1 MTDTVVVEGQ
11 VRLREGKK
19 VLKRKWKNR
28 WVILRKP
35 SPVADCLSLLVYKER
50 GERRKGQRERS
61 QATLRDICG
70 LEALQGFDGVN
81 YVLSLLC
88 LSQSVMLGFDNRVTL
103 LAWEARIRYSLGEV
117 HRFSVDVQPGT
128 KLESGPA
135 SLHLCNNLLVIARD
149 LPPTVIGQ
157 WKLSDL
163 RRYGAVPN
171 GFVFEGGT
179 RCGYWAGVFFLA
191 CAEGE
196 QISFLFDCIVQGIS
210 PSRGPFGLR
219 PVLPDP
225 SANPSS
231 TEDRISQEA
240 SELEKRLSMLSI
252 CSQHSSAASSFSYGA
267 SLAGDD
273 RSISSSSSETSHSD
287 NSLGS
292 RLAIWSEPVRHPT
305 PIEPSSSSLGATGP
319 KITACSVSTSSDE
332 RLYGA
337 VMGGLRPPSKPPQPR
352 GLQEAGRQ
360 NSTDSGIAT
369 GSHSSYSGS
378 FSSYT
383 GSMDNGHAET
393 DEFGSLIS
401 LPPNTVLNSNTPVR
415 SVTLIPEH
423 MSCVCPHR
431 DPGYQVPNQAL
442 QHYDVPRRL
451 AQKHSSDQEQC
462 STAVQ
467 ERRPERGA
475 LGLEDIS
482 ADVSLKQT
490 VPLRFNWCSEGAAP
504 PEGSTAPELQPAI
517 CPDCGGGKVVE
528 RSRCEMRGSSEHQKP
543 FHETDDPKGNY
554 EQMAYMTDACRW
566 PQFRAGEYGSMR
578 ISPGDMGLTV
588 IDRLQGDSA
597 NYVNIPVSPTS
608 KRQLHYIELDLQDR
622 QESSH
627 TVRASNSSTKYAHID
642 ITATE
647 TVQRVGAQ
655 HAQGR
660 EQRLQELE
668 QKRRGTLP

>member
-11 VRLREGKK
+11 VKLREGK
-19 VLKRKWKNR
+19 KWKNR

-50 GERRKGQRERS
+50 GEKSKGQRERN

-81 YVLSLLC
+81 YALSLLC
-88 LSQSVMLGFDNRVTL
+88 LSQSVMLGFDNRVSL
-103 LAWEARIRYSLGEV
+103 LAWDARIRYSLGEV
-117 HRFSVDVQPGT
+117 HRFNVNIQPGT

-135 SLHLCNNLLVIARD
+135 SLHLCNNLLVVARD

-163 RRYGAVPN
+163 RRYGAFPN

-191 CAEGE
+191 CADGE
-196 QISFLFDCIVQGIS
+196 QISFLVDCIVRGIS

-225 SANPSS
+225 NANPSS
-231 TEDRISQEA
+231 IEDRISQEA

-252 CSQHSSAASSFSYGA
+252 CSHHSSAASTFSYGA

-273 RSISSSSSETSHSD
+273 RSISSSSSEASHSD

-292 RLAIWSEPVRHPT
+292 RLAIWPEPVRHPT
-305 PIEPSSSSLGATGP
+305 PVEPPPPPPSSSSSHLLVTGC
-319 KITACSVSTSSDE
+319 KSTACSVSTSSDE
-332 RLYGA
+332 RIYG
-337 VMGGLRPPSKPPQPR
+337 VMMGGLRPPSKPPHPR

-360 NSTDSGIAT
+360 SSTDSGIAT

-383 GSMDNGHAET
+383 GSMDIGHGET

-401 LPPNTVLNSNTPVR
+401 LPQNPNSVSIINTPVR
-415 SVTLIPEH
+415 TVPQIPEDNP
-423 MSCVCPHR
+423 CVCSLR
-431 DPGYQVPNQAL
+431 EADQTQANVYTSSPL
-442 QHYDVPRRL
+442 QHYDVPRRFL
-451 AQKHSSDQEQC
+451 QHNQEQC
-462 STAVQ
+462 STGVVQ
-467 ERRPERGA
+467 DRGSECGA
-475 LGLEDIS
+475 ES
-482 ADVSLKQT
+482 VPADNVIRQT
-490 VPLRFNWCSEGAAP
+490 VLRRLNSCGVDAVP
-504 PEGSTAPELQPAI
+504 PEGPTTTRLQPII
-517 CPDCGGGKVVE
+517 CPDCGGRKVE
-528 RSRCEMRGSSEHQKP
+528 EKSRSEQQK
-543 FHETDDPKGNY
+543 TDADPKGNY
-554 EQMAYMTDACRW
+554 EQMALMSDLSRW
-566 PQFRAGEYGSMR
+566 TQFRAGEYGEA
-578 ISPGDMGLTV
+578 GLTV
-588 IDRLQGDSA
+588 TDRAQGDSV
-597 NYVNIPVSPTS
+597 NYVNIPISPTS
-608 KRQLHYIELDLQDR
+608 KRQLHYMELDLQDR
-622 QESSH
+622 PESSH
-627 TVRASNSSTKYAHID
+627 TIRAAGSSTKYAHID

-647 TVQRVGAQ
+647 TAQRVGAQ

-660 EQRLQELE
+660 EDRLLELE
-668 QKRRGTLP
+668 HKRRGTLT

>member
-11 VRLREGKK
+11 VRLREGK
-19 VLKRKWKNR
+19 KWKNR

-50 GERRKGQRERS
+50 GEKSKGQRERS

-81 YVLSLLC
+81 YVLSLIC
-88 LSQSVMLGFDNRVTL
+88 LSQSVMLGFDNKVTL
-103 LAWEARIRYSLGEV
+103 LAWDARIRYSLGEV
-117 HRFSVDVQPGT
+117 HRFSVNVQPGT

-219 PVLPDP
+219 PVLPDLG
-225 SANPSS
+225 ANPLSI
-231 TEDRISQEA
+231 EDRISQEA

-252 CSQHSSAASSFSYGA
+252 CSQHSSAASTFSYGA
-267 SLAGDD
+267 SMAGDD
-273 RSISSSSSETSHSD
+273 RSISSSSSETSQSD

-292 RLAIWSEPVRHPT
+292 RLALWSEPVRHPT
-305 PIEPSSSSLGATGP
+305 PVEPSSSSVATGP
-319 KITACSVSTSSDE
+319 KSTAFSVSTSSDE

-337 VMGGLRPPSKPPQPR
+337 GTGGLRPPSKPPQPR

-360 NSTDSGIAT
+360 SSTDSGIAT

-378 FSSYT
+378 FSSSYT
-383 GSMDNGHAET
+383 GSMDIGHGET
-393 DEFGSLIS
+393 EEFGSSIS
-401 LPPNTVLNSNTPVR
+401 LPQNTLVR
-415 SVTLIPEH
+415 TITHIPEH
-423 MSCVCPHR
+423 GSCACPRR
-431 DPGYQVPNQAL
+431 DAAEMQATGYLVPNPAL

-451 AQKHSSDQEQC
+451 AHHHTSDQEQ
-462 STAVQ
+462 SLIPADQ
-467 ERRPERGA
+467 ERRPESGGA
-475 LGLEDIS
+475 VRKEDTS
-482 ADVSLKQT
+482 ADAT
-490 VPLRFNWCSEGAAP
+490 VPVRLNWCGEAP
-504 PEGSTAPELQPAI
+504 PEGSSMTELQPTF
-517 CPDCGGGKVVE
+517 CPDCGGGKVLE
-528 RSRCEMRGSSEHQKP
+528 RSRCEMSSSSEQQKP
-543 FHETDDPKGNY
+543 FHEIHADPKGNY
-554 EQMAYMTDACRW
+554 EQMAFMTDACRW
-566 PQFRAGEYGSMR
+566 PQFRAGEYGCSLPC
-578 ISPGDMGLTV
+578 PGDMGLMV
-588 IDRLQGDSA
+588 IDRFQSDSA

-608 KRQLHYIELDLQDR
+608 KRQLHYMELDLQDR

-627 TVRASNSSTKYAHID
+627 TVRASSSSTKYAHID

-668 QKRRGTLP
+668 QKKRGTLP